1 VPAVHDLARLVAV
14 ALEGAARGIRS
25 EFLTPSRPIDSDDPP
40 LIRAIAAAVAEDVV
54 EDIAEDIA
62 EPEPT
67 TKPKRRVR
75 HVPRSD
81 RRLVVCS
88 DGVARRWYGG
98 HGYLTEMRRLHR
110 AGAVVGVIQHSARL
124 SLGYAVASKYFGEDN
139 PTGILISDD
148 ERKLIRAAQIERAA
162 KREAERAAKVAAT

>member
-1 VPAVHDLARLVAV
+1 MPAVHDLARLVAV

-54 EDIAEDIA
+54 EDIV

-98 HGYLTEMRRLHR
+98 HGYITEMRRLHR
-110 AGAVVGVIQHSARL
+110 AGAVVGVIQQNARL
-124 SLGYAVASKYFGEDN
+124 SLGFAVAAKYFGEDN

>member
-1 VPAVHDLARLVAV
+1 MPAVHDLARLVAV

-54 EDIAEDIA
+54 EDIA

-139 PTGILISDD
+139 PTGVLISDD
-148 ERKLIRAAQIERAA
+148 ERKLLHAARIERAT